1 MRLYS
6 FFYFIKHL
14 VNKILLLD
22 FEMLKVKI
30 LVMSDFLDAN
40 NEELLKD
47 YFSEA
52 ELMVDNLES
61 NILAIENDP
70 ANHDAI
76 DEIFRAAHTLK
87 GNSATVEFTEI
98 STFAHKMEDL
108 LDEVRSDRVQVTEDV
123 VDTLLNSLDII
134 KAMLEARQNGS
145 VYAESVEEIS
155 NKIKSF
161 IPEKAGKGKNSSPA
175 PKPVSAPVQS
185 VPAASDS
192 ASKTVDMSE
201 FELLELKQS
210 CQPGQKLWSISV
222 VFDENNDTV
231 TIIQDENPN
240 IVDYTLIIFGENIIK
255 TIDIQSLMRYN
266 TIRSKTSIKRNYI
279 L

>member
-6 FFYFIKHL
+6 FFYFIKHI

-134 KAMLEARQNGS
+134 KAMLGKPQSAYKKLMGLNPLN
-145 VYAESVEEIS
+145 IS
-155 NKIKSF
+155 SKPQNKIST
-161 IPEKAGKGKNSSPA
+161 A
-175 PKPVSAPVQS
+175 
-185 VPAASDS
+185 
-192 ASKTVDMSE
+192 
-201 FELLELKQS
+201 
-210 CQPGQKLWSISV
+210 
-222 VFDENNDTV
+222 
-231 TIIQDENPN
+231 
-240 IVDYTLIIFGENIIK
+240 TLVLTMPMLSLVRIIK
-255 TIDIQSLMRYN
+255 NIKQKPNEPKKLTKYPFALLKSYPKNLSYSP
-266 TIRSKTSIKRNYI
+266 RSN
-279 L
+279 

>member
-175 PKPVSAPVQS
+175 PKPVSAPACIRPAYSPRSAQWILLSYRFLFQCVFQRIIMDIAPDFLIFRFVSNHSFIAAFCHIPAPICLETHRFICPTTLES
-185 VPAASDS
+185 VGAAISRPHS
-192 ASKTVDMSE
+192 SE
-201 FELLELKQS
+201 KS
-210 CQPGQKLWSISV
+210 R
-222 VFDENNDTV
+222 
-231 TIIQDENPN
+231 
-240 IVDYTLIIFGENIIK
+240 IK
-255 TIDIQSLMRYN
+255 CI
-266 TIRSKTSIKRNYI
+266 
-279 L
+279 